1 MNVILLE
8 KMGNLGGIGDQADV
22 KAGFARNF
30 LFPQGKAIPATK
42 QNMEEFEGRRA
53 ELMAAHDANVAAA
66 QKRAEKVNGVELRME
81 VNSSDEGRL
90 FGSIGTREIADA
102 VNSPGGSELTKAE
115 VLLPNGAIRD
125 LGHYEVALD
134 LGFEVGASI
143 KLAVVAIGATDDVSA
158 DGSLIDEIDAEAA
171 AADAEDEAPAEPAE

>member
-42 QNMEEFEGRRA
+42 RNMEEFEGRRA
-53 ELMAAHDANVAAA
+53 ELMAAHDANVAEA
-66 QKRAEKVNGVELRME
+66 QKRADLVNGVELRIE
-81 VNSSDEGRL
+81 VNASDEGRL

-102 VNSPGGSELTKAE
+102 INAQVGSELTKAE
-115 VLLPNGAIRD
+115 VLMPTGAIRD
-125 LGHYEVALD
+125 LGHYTVALD
-134 LGFEVGASI
+134 LGFEVGA
-143 KLAVVAIGATDDVSA
+143 KVTVAVVALGSEAGVSA
-158 DGSLIDEIDAEAA
+158 DGSVIDDLVDAEAA
-171 AADAEDEAPAEPAE
+171 DEDDAAAN

>member
-42 QNMEEFEGRRA
+42 RNMEDFEGRRA
-53 ELMAAHDANVAAA
+53 ELMAAHDANVAAS
-66 QKRAEKVNGVELRME
+66 QQRAAKVNGVELRME

-102 VNSPGGSELTKAE
+102 INEQVGSELTKAE
-115 VLLPNGAIRD
+115 VLMPNGAIRD
-125 LGHYEVALD
+125 LGHYTIALD
-134 LGFEVGASI
+134 LGFEVGATVSVS
-143 KLAVVAIGATDDVSA
+143 VVAIGANDDVTS
-158 DGSLIDEIDAEAA
+158 DGSLIDELDAA
-171 AADAEDEAPAEPAE
+171 AADDAEEAAAE

>member
-8 KMGNLGGIGDQADV
+8 KMGNLGGIGDEATV

-42 QNMEEFEGRRA
+42 RNMEEFEGRRA

-66 QKRAEKVNGVELRME
+66 QKRAEKVNGVALRIE
-81 VNSSDEGRL
+81 VNASDEGRL
-90 FGSIGTREIADA
+90 FGSIGTREVADA
-102 VNSPGGSELTKAE
+102 VNEQVGSDLTKAE
-115 VLLPNGAIRD
+115 VLMPNGAIRD

-134 LGFEVGASI
+134 LGFEVGAAITVS
-143 KLAVVAIGATDDVSA
+143 VVALGAAADVTA
-158 DGSLIDEIDAEAA
+158 DGSVIEELDADDAEEAA
-171 AADAEDEAPAEPAE
+171 AE

>member
-8 KMGNLGGIGDQADV
+8 KMGNLGGIGDQAVV

-42 QNMEEFEGRRA
+42 NNMVDFEGRRA
-53 ELMAAHDANVAAA
+53 ELMAAHDANVAAS
-66 QKRAEKVNGVELRME
+66 QKRAGQVNGVELRIE
-81 VNSSDEGRL
+81 VNASDEGRL

-102 VNSPGGSELTKAE
+102 VNAQVGTDLTKAE
-115 VLLPNGAIRD
+115 VLMPTGAIRD
-125 LGHYEVALD
+125 LGHYTVALD

-143 KLAVVAIGATDDVSA
+143 TVSVVALGSAADVSA
-158 DGSLIDEIDAEAA
+158 DGSLIEELDAEAA
-171 AADAEDEAPAEPAE
+171 ADDAEAEAPAE

>member
-8 KMGNLGGIGDQADV
+8 KMGNLGGIGDEATV

-42 QNMEEFEGRRA
+42 RNMEEFEGRRA

-66 QKRAEKVNGVELRME
+66 QKRAEKVNGVALRIE
-81 VNSSDEGRL
+81 VNASDEGRL
-90 FGSIGTREIADA
+90 FGSIGTREVADA
-102 VNSPGGSELTKAE
+102 VNEQVGSDLTKAE
-115 VLLPNGAIRD
+115 VLMPNGAIRD

-134 LGFEVGASI
+134 LGFEVGAAITVS
-143 KLAVVAIGATDDVSA
+143 VVALGAAADVTA
-158 DGSLIDEIDAEAA
+158 DGSVIEELDAGDAEEAA
-171 AADAEDEAPAEPAE
+171 AE

>member
-8 KMGNLGGIGDQADV
+8 KMGNLGGIGDQATV

-66 QKRAEKVNGVELRME
+66 QKRADQVNGVELRIE
-81 VNSSDEGRL
+81 VNASDEGRL

-102 VNSPGGSELTKAE
+102 VNAQVGSELTKAE
-115 VLLPNGAIRD
+115 VLMPNGAFRD

-134 LGFEVGASI
+134 LGFEVGATI
-143 KLAVVAIGATDDVSA
+143 TVDVVALGAAADVSA
-158 DGSLIDEIDAEAA
+158 DGSVIEEIEAEAA
-171 AADAEDEAPAEPAE
+171 ADEAEAE